1 MSRYFSLAV
10 STLSL
15 AMLTACTSL
24 IPPGI
29 PSGMANPA
37 VRGTPISSYPERF
50 VYRIDDH
57 RYITIQGTRNCV
69 GQIWYY
75 DTRLGVR
82 TAVAGTGLTLGAGA
96 FGGYY
101 AINSE
106 YIAIPAIEFSQI
118 SGPLLTIYYSHDGGR
133 TFNSFIWGGY
143 FSGRYSHEENVLV
156 LNGKDL
162 YVARKSR
169 GEPVRVYS
177 SSLYDV
183 SHDIPVSD
191 DQSAANPKAHWIDPH
206 WVPLTIKSPSGFVR
220 WNCAAS
226 ADPK

>member
-1 MSRYFSLAV
+1 MNRYFSLAV
-10 STLSL
+10 SALGLTL
-15 AMLTACTSL
+15 LTACTAL

-29 PSGMANPA
+29 PSGMTNPA
-37 VRGTPISSYPERF
+37 ARGTPTSAYPERL

-57 RYITIQGTRNCV
+57 RYITIQGNRSCDGV
-69 GQIWYY
+69 IWYY

-82 TAVAGTGLTLGAGA
+82 TAVAATGLTLGGGE

-106 YIAIPAIEFSQI
+106 YVVIPAIVFSQM
-118 SGPLLTIYYSHDGGR
+118 SGSLMYIYYSHDSGR
-133 TFNSFIWGGY
+133 TFKSFLWGGY
-143 FSGRYSHEENVLV
+143 FSGTYSREENVIV

-169 GEPVRVYS
+169 DEPVRVYS

-183 SHDIPVSD
+183 SRDIPVSD
-191 DQSAANPKAHWIDPH
+191 DRSPVDPKNYRIDPH
-206 WVPLTIKSPSGFVR
+206 LVPLTIKSPSGKIT
-220 WNCAAS
+220 WSCAAP
-226 ADPK
+226 ADLK